1 MAEQRGVREVVQ
13 VEQRQIQAS
22 AYKNLL
28 VLATITAVG
37 IFGRV
42 IFQFI
47 PSVEPLTALAI
58 AIGYFYGL
66 RYGIFVGAVGFF
78 ASNFF
83 VWGFQG
89 PWTIFQVIGAALAAT
104 AGALVGRLPN
114 AKNRMKTFVIAL
126 ALGTIAFEIAVNI
139 GWGLMLSIFAP
150 VNTMMALMAL
160 SFIGALPFAVIHVAS
175 SIGFGAI
182 LYEFRDKLLPV
193 KGDEVEYKISRFWV
207 GDGFRSF
214 HGSTVLRYPAP
225 RRKKSR

>member
-1 MAEQRGVREVVQ
+1 MREVVEVQ
-13 VEQRQIQAS
+13 QRHIQTS

-28 VLATITAVG
+28 ILSTITSIG

-42 IFQFI
+42 LFQFI

-58 AIGYFYGL
+58 AIGYFYGI
-66 RYGIFVGAVGFF
+66 RQGIFVGAVGFF

-89 PWTIFQVIGAALAAT
+89 PWTIFQVAGAALAAT
-104 AGALVGRLPN
+104 AGALIGRMPN
-114 AKNRMKTFVIAL
+114 AKNRMKTFIVAL
-126 ALGTIAFEIAVNI
+126 ALGTILFEIAVNI

-150 VNTMMALMAL
+150 ISTTMAL
-160 SFIGALPFAVIHVAS
+160 SFMGALPFAVIHIAS

-182 LYEFRDKLLPV
+182 LYEFRDRLGGMI
-193 KGDEVEYKISRFWV
+193 KGDEVEYKISRSWV

-214 HGSTVLRYPAP
+214 RGSAILRYPAS
-225 RRKKSR
+225 RRKRAK